1 MKKDTVALAGGDSP
15 LSTKIRKDVAVPGS
29 RSHGDHRPFTAI
41 SVILQHAAILNTY
54 CGVET
59 YEYETYDGKDSGR
72 ETGSRG
78 SNRKRNRMR
87 GKEWKRNSKRVTEKG
102 QTKINEEKIR

>member
-72 ETGSRG
+72 ETQSGIEQEG
-78 SNRKRNRMR
+78 KQNERKRM
-87 GKEWKRNSKRVTEKG
+87 KEKP
-102 QTKINEEKIR
+102 EESN